1 MNSWLVLPLEVLPGW
16 PDPEPLSTV
25 HLLAITVL
33 GPLAVGLVIAAITW
47 APRLMK
53 RSRSEAAAEGL
64 GAPDSTPALDST
76 SALDSTPAASTPAL
90 DGTRADATRADA
102 PSDTPRRA
110 LDTAPETV

>member
-64 GAPDSTPALDST
+64 GAPDSTPVTDST
-76 SALDSTPAASTPAL
+76 RAGGS
-90 DGTRADATRADA
+90 TRALDATRADA

-110 LDTAPETV
+110 LDATPETA